1 MRKRLILIWFLGM
14 AVTGCAQVASGSF
27 QYQYR
32 MVRMDSTWDSKVDP
46 MLQQYVEI
54 KHQQLEEMINIVI
67 GHSERTL
74 NSFVPESP
82 LSNFLTTLLLER
94 GPQYVDDP
102 MFAQCDMSLLN
113 FGGIRS
119 QIPAGDVR
127 VADIYDVSPFEN
139 TLVFLQIKGSE
150 LRKALMRF
158 TDKKNE
164 PMAGVV
170 MTYRNGK
177 PVKIL
182 VGKEPLDDNRL
193 YTMVTLDF
201 IAKGGDGI
209 ISGVQFENAVYVN
222 MIFRDFLIEEI
233 KEMTSAG
240 KSIDGRLEGRVVIER
255 QP

>member
-1 MRKRLILIWFLGM
+1 MGY
-14 AVTGCAQVASGSF
+14 AQTGCIQPGFSYS
-27 QYQYR
+27 YR
-32 MVRMDSTWDSKVDP
+32 MVRMDSTWDSKIDP
-46 MLQQYVEI
+46 MLQQYVDI
-54 KHQQLEEMINIVI
+54 KHQQLEDMINIVI
-67 GHSERTL
+67 GHSEQTL
-74 NSFVPESP
+74 TSFVPESP
-82 LSNFLTTLLLER
+82 LSNFLTTVLLEK

-102 MFAQCDMSLLN
+102 LFAKCDMSLLN

-127 VADIYDVSPFEN
+127 VADIYAISPFEN

-150 LRKALMRF
+150 LRKALTRF
-158 TDKKNE
+158 TDKKNA

-170 MTYRNGK
+170 MTFRNGK

-209 ISGVQFENAVYVN
+209 ISDIQFEKAVYVN
-222 MIFRDFLIEEI
+222 MVFREFLIEEI
-233 KEMTSAG
+233 KEMTSEG
-240 KSIDGRLEGRVVIER
+240 QSIDGRLEDRVIIER

>member
-1 MRKRLILIWFLGM
+1 MKRKLIIIWFLGM
-14 AVTGCAQVASGSF
+14 AVTGCAQVASETF
-27 QYQYR
+27 QYTYR
-32 MVRMDSTWDSKVDP
+32 MVRMDSTWDSKIDP
-46 MLQQYVEI
+46 MLQQYVDI
-54 KHQQLEEMINIVI
+54 KHQQLEDMINIVI

-74 NSFVPESP
+74 TSFVPESP
-82 LSNFLTTLLLER
+82 LSNFLTTMLLER

-102 MFAQCDMSLLN
+102 LFAQCDMSLLN

-127 VADIYDVSPFEN
+127 VADIFDVSPFEN
-139 TLVFLQIKGSE
+139 TLVFLQVKGSE

-164 PMAGVV
+164 PMAGIV
-170 MTYRNGK
+170 MTYRNGR

-209 ISGVQFENAVYVN
+209 LEGIQFEKSVFVN
-222 MIFRDFLIEEI
+222 MIFREFLIEEI
-233 KEMTSAG
+233 KEMTSEG

>member
-1 MRKRLILIWFLGM
+1 M

-102 MFAQCDMSLLN
+102 IFAQCDMSLLN

-201 IAKGGDGI
+201 IAKGGDGK
-209 ISGVQFENAVYVN
+209 ISGVQFENAVFVN

-233 KEMTSAG
+233 KEMTNAG
-240 KSIDGRLEGRVVIER
+240 KSIDGRLEGRVIIER

>member
-102 MFAQCDMSLLN
+102 IFAQCDMSLLN

-209 ISGVQFENAVYVN
+209 ISGVQFENAVFVN

-233 KEMTSAG
+233 KEMTNAG
-240 KSIDGRLEGRVVIER
+240 KSIDGRLEGRVIIER

>member
-1 MRKRLILIWFLGM
+1 M

-102 MFAQCDMSLLN
+102 IFAQCDMSLLN

-209 ISGVQFENAVYVN
+209 ISGVQFENAVFVN

-233 KEMTSAG
+233 KEMTNAG
-240 KSIDGRLEGRVVIER
+240 KSIDGRLEGRVIIER

>member
-1 MRKRLILIWFLGM
+1 M